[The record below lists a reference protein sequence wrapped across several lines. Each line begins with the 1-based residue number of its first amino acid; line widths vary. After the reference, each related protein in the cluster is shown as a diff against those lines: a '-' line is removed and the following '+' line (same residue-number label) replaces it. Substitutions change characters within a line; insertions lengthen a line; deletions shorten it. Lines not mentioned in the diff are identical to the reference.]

1 MPYRRLPNT
10 DQARLRALKTA
21 QSIGA
26 QLPPMELA
34 FSQKRLFDIKAFM
47 PQYEQAIQQYQFSR
61 ERQGKFGKSLAE
73 QFKLSRMYL
82 SHFLQVVN
90 MAIARGELKPEVRT
104 FYGLDQNT
112 RAIPEI
118 NTEQQLIDWGKKVI
132 LGEEKRMSQG
142 GSRVFNP
149 TLAMVKMRFEK
160 FQENY
165 DFHKDL
171 LHTSRK
177 MHDKVAIERET
188 ADELILN
195 IWNEVEASF
204 NDLEPDKKR
213 EKASAYGVVY
223 IYRPS
228 EKERL
233 E

>member
-21 QSIGA
+21 QSKGA

-34 FSQKRLFDIKAFM
+34 FSQKSLFDIKAFV

-61 ERQGKFGKSLAE
+61 DRQAKFGKSLSE
-73 QFKLSRMYL
+73 HFKLSRMYL

-90 MAIARGELKPEVRT
+90 MAITRGELKPDVRS
-104 FYGLDQNT
+104 FYGLDRET
-112 RAIPEI
+112 KAIPDI
-118 NTEQQLIDWGKKVI
+118 NTEQQLLEWGKKVI
-132 LGEEKRMSQG
+132 QGEDKRMSQG

-149 TLAMVKMRFEK
+149 TIAMVKMRFEK

-171 LHTSRK
+171 LKTSQK
-177 MHDKVAIERET
+177 MHEKVTQERET
-188 ADELILN
+188 ADQLIVK
-195 IWNEVEASF
+195 IWNEVEATF
-204 NDLEPDKKR
+204 NNLEPDHKR
-213 EKASAYGVVY
+213 KKASEYGVVY

-228 EKERL
+228 EKEPP